1 MTKKINT
8 LEYFENKINN
18 LNNIDKWE
26 NKIIE
31 IEKIK
36 EEILIENKNI
46 SNLLISIDKEISI
59 ETEYDIDS
67 IIQNFD
73 KFDISKKIKYYQYF
87 NNFIKNKENELFS
100 K

>member
-1 MTKKINT
+1 MSKKTNT
-8 LEYFENKINN
+8 LEYFEKKINN
-18 LNNIDKWE
+18 LNNINKWE
-26 NKIIE
+26 DKIVE

-36 EEILIENKNI
+36 EEILIENNNI
-46 SNLLISIDKEISI
+46 LKLLISLDTEQPI

-67 IIQNFD
+67 IITNFD

-87 NNFIKNKENELFS
+87 NSFIKNKENELFL

>member
-46 SNLLISIDKEISI
+46 SNLLTSLDKEISI